1 MRDRSSKTA
10 SYSVDAVLV
19 TAMGNELAILLARN
33 SGDRERWSLPWR
45 VPQLAEGLDV
55 AAGRAAQGGVGGAP
69 PLGGEE
75 SAFVGGERHSRGDGA
90 SVCFFAPVP
99 HATPCPPPVPGR
111 V

>member
-55 AAGRAAQGGVGGAP
+55 AAVRAAQEALGEPPNWMEQIGAFAD
-69 PLGGEE
+69 GK
-75 SAFVGGERHSRGDGA
+75 RHPSEADA
-90 SVCFFAPVP
+90 SVAYLALVP
-99 HATPCPPPVPGR
+99 H
-111 V
+111 